1 MIDYTMGILNPHIK
15 QYHMVRTPPCK
26 ALKPL
31 IEFFYEI
38 SWDMSVGEKQLL
50 ESLPAPSVHLIF
62 MNGEAEIIGP
72 IKRRFSYLME
82 NQGRLFGAKFW
93 PGSFRMICDEHPS
106 KLIDKR
112 LSAELILGDSILPI
126 INAFFCSRQA
136 VERLSIVQNFIRYLY
151 KPNEEQTPV
160 IRKAF
165 TDIEQ
170 HQSIFTVAQLAALQ
184 KMTVRSLQRL
194 FKEYVGLS
202 PKWAIQL
209 FRLRE
214 AAKQMESQ
222 NHLDLSQL
230 AFKLGYADQ
239 AHFSKDFKRIT
250 GKTPKSYVRC
260 CPEAGIK
267 AVARRAEKAGKSLRN
282 F

>member
-15 QYHMVRTPPCK
+15 KYHMVRTPPSE

-38 SWDMSVGEKQLL
+38 SWNMPAGEKQLL

-62 MNGEAEIIGP
+62 MNGEAEISGP

-82 NQGRLFGAKFW
+82 NQGYLFGAKFW

-106 KLIDKR
+106 KLTDKR
-112 LSAELILGDSILPI
+112 VPAELILGDSILPI
-126 INAFFCSRQA
+126 ADAFFCSIQA
-136 VERLSIVQNFIRYLY
+136 VKRLSIVQNYLRYLY
-151 KPNEEQTPV
+151 KPNEEQIPV
-160 IRKAF
+160 IKKVFA
-165 TDIEQ
+165 DIER
-170 HQSIFTVAQLAALQ
+170 HKSIFTVAELAALQ
-184 KMTVRSLQRL
+184 KITVRSLQRL
-194 FKEYVGLS
+194 FKEYVGVT

-214 AAKQMESQ
+214 AAQQMESQ
-222 NHLDLSQL
+222 NHIDFSQL
-230 AFKLGYADQ
+230 AFELGYSDQ

-250 GKTPKSYVRC
+250 GKTPKSYVLC
-260 CPEAGIK
+260 CPEAGRK
-267 AVARRAEKAGKSLRN
+267 KVARR
-282 F
+282 